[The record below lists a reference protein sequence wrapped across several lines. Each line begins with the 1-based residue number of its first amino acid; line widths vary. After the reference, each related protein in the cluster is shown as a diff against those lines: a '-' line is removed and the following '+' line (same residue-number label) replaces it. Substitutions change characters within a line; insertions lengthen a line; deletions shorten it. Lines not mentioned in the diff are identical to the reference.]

1 MTNRQSAHS
10 HECWSWGPAH
20 YECAVRKIE
29 TLASELRQAKAE
41 LDAAQA
47 ELAREKSPETSFTET
62 GTARLLPNGR
72 LGCLDCGAEY
82 GGPRFPD
89 LVLPHDVWA
98 KISPNGDEGGLLCPC
113 CINARLAAAGI
124 SNVFGRFVSGPLAID
139 PEPSAV
145 VDLIKDAIHLA
156 AEAGKS
162 PIHAKLCE
170 ALDLLAIRDAE
181 ARELGLTL
189 SETIAREKELRA
201 ELARVRELAAKWR
214 AAPQDPDEPL
224 LAMAADELEAALSQP
239 AEQHDPLAVSD
250 HCGECGPERA
260 CDERE
265 SLPLMARR
273 EWMFEGAKYAYR
285 NRDSVWFQSLY
296 KPGRAWEFCYRIAD
310 TDEHGLKVVPREPGM
325 PEWARYRWPTYGGF
339 AYSVEFAP
347 WRRLSSEVVRI
358 EDYRE
363 SGQEGKK

>member
-1 MTNRQSAHS
+1 MSACTKHAA
-10 HECWSWGPAH
+10 EP
-20 YECAVRKIE
+20 VRGYRDCPGCE
-29 TLASELRQAKAE
+29 VESLRQQLA
-41 LDAAQA
+41 AAQA

-162 PIHAKLCE
+162 SIHAKLCE

-181 ARELGLTL
+181 AREL
-189 SETIAREKELRA
+189 RA
-201 ELARVRELAAKWR
+201 LVIEFANFTRDSGWFHV
-214 AAPQDPDEPL
+214 
-224 LAMAADELEAALSQP
+224 ADELEQRLAAIAPQP
-239 AEQHDPLAVSD
+239 E
-250 HCGECGPERA
+250 
-260 CDERE
+260 
-265 SLPLMARR
+265 
-273 EWMFEGAKYAYR
+273 
-285 NRDSVWFQSLY
+285 
-296 KPGRAWEFCYRIAD
+296 
-310 TDEHGLKVVPREPGM
+310 
-325 PEWARYRWPTYGGF
+325 
-339 AYSVEFAP
+339 
-347 WRRLSSEVVRI
+347 
-358 EDYRE
+358 
-363 SGQEGKK
+363 

>member
-1 MTNRQSAHS
+1 MSIASGYGPN
-10 HECWSWGPAH
+10 WSTDESRGLDTQ
-20 YECAVRKIE
+20 RRI
-29 TLASELRQAKAE
+29 AE
-41 LDAAQA
+41 LEQQLAAAQA

-181 ARELGLTL
+181 ARELRERAEKAERNYQWMVERAADQHL
-189 SETIAREKELRA
+189 SGYRELARRAADAENVADGLRA
-201 ELARVRELAAKWR
+201 ELARLRKA
-214 AAPQDPDEPL
+214 
-224 LAMAADELEAALSQP
+224 LENS
-239 AEQHDPLAVSD
+239 
-250 HCGECGPERA
+250 
-260 CDERE
+260 
-265 SLPLMARR
+265 
-273 EWMFEGAKYAYR
+273 
-285 NRDSVWFQSLY
+285 NRIIRHRSNSH
-296 KPGRAWEFCYRIAD
+296 E
-310 TDEHGLKVVPREPGM
+310 
-325 PEWARYRWPTYGGF
+325 
-339 AYSVEFAP
+339 
-347 WRRLSSEVVRI
+347 
-358 EDYRE
+358 
-363 SGQEGKK
+363 